1 MKKRIFAEFAAML
14 IAILMCQTVFAETD
28 TTVDSAGN
36 VFSSGD
42 EVKFSDKSIFGA
54 FTVGKEVEIEDS
66 EAKGAV
72 YAAGQTVS
80 IDDCKVRESVFAAGN
95 DVSVTGCDI
104 DGNVFAAGNNVSV
117 SSGTEANGV
126 YLAGTNVEF
135 VGVAKGLY
143 IGGTNVSVDGVIDGD
158 VTIDGTNVEIKDGT
172 VIMGKLTVKSAN
184 EPVIADDAEIVDY
197 DYEEVTDDDDKSSAF
212 GAAGL
217 AAALFK
223 KLTSGIYWIVA
234 MAAFGMLLCWLF
246 GEHLDTAATFM
257 KTRPGAMVG
266 SGIIG
271 WICVPVVSIMLCCT
285 YILAPVGGL
294 LFLFYVLLLCAGL
307 AFAGASLVRLFLPN
321 MNVFLS
327 ALIGIAA
334 LEIVRLIP
342 FIGALVG
349 IVADM
354 YLIGY
359 VIQRL
364 WIRRLRK
371 SPKPEVIEAE

>member
-1 MKKRIFAEFAAML
+1 MFYIMKKRIFAGFAAML
-14 IAILMCQTVFAETD
+14 IAILMCQTVFAESD
-28 TTVDSAGN
+28 TTIDSAGN
-36 VFSSGD
+36 IFSSGD
-42 EVKFSDKSIFGA
+42 DVEFSDQSFFGA
-54 FTVGKEVEIEDS
+54 FTVGKEVDIEDS
-66 EAKGAV
+66 QVKGAI
-72 YAAGQTVS
+72 YAAGQSVS

-126 YLAGTNVEF
+126 YIAGTNVDF
-135 VGVAKGLY
+135 YGVAKGLY
-143 IGGTNVSVDGVIDGD
+143 AGGTNVTIDGVIDGD
-158 VTIDGTNVEIKDGT
+158 VTISGQNVEIKDGT

-197 DYEEVTDDDDKSSAF
+197 DYEQVTDDDDDKSAF
-212 GAAGL
+212 GAAGI
-217 AAALFK
+217 AAAFLK
-223 KLTSGIYWIVA
+223 KVTSGLYWIVA
-234 MAAFGMLLCWLF
+234 MAAFGMILCWLF
-246 GEHLDTAATFM
+246 SEHLETAATFM

-271 WICVPVVSIMLCCT
+271 WITIPIVAIMLCCT
-285 YILAPVGGL
+285 YILAPVGGML
-294 LFLFYVLLLCAGL
+294 LIAYVLLLCAGL
-307 AFAGASLVRLFLPN
+307 AFAGASLIRLFLPN
-321 MNVFLS
+321 MNIFLA

-342 FIGALVG
+342 VIGTLVG

-371 SPKPEVIEAE
+371 NPSTAE